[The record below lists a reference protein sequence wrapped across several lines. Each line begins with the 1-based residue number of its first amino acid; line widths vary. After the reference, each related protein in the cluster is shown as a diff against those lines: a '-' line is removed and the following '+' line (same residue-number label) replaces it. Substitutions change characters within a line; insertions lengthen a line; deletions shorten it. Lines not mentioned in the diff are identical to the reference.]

1 MKKLLDKWISI
12 SLIKRI
18 IGGLALGIILGL
30 LVPKASGIALFGSVF
45 VGALKAIAPLLV
57 FVLVISSLCHS
68 GKSHGGV
75 IKTVIILYMFS
86 TILASVIAVFT
97 SKLFP
102 VTLTLAE
109 GAQEMSSPGSIGDV
123 FNSLLMNIVEN
134 PITSL
139 TKANY
144 VGILA
149 WAVVIG
155 IACRHAKESTK
166 DMLVDIS
173 NGLSKVVT
181 WIINFAP
188 FGIMGLVFDTVS
200 SNGMSVFKEYGKL
213 LMLLVGTM
221 LFIYFVTNPI
231 LVFWCTHKNPY
242 PLVFRCLKKSAL
254 TAFFTEA
261 PLPIFLLI

>member
-102 VTLTLAE
+102 VTLTLTE
-109 GAQEMSSPGSIGDV
+109 GIEEMSSPGSIGDV

-173 NGLSKVVT
+173 NGLS
-181 WIINFAP
+181 
-188 FGIMGLVFDTVS
+188 
-200 SNGMSVFKEYGKL
+200 
-213 LMLLVGTM
+213 
-221 LFIYFVTNPI
+221 
-231 LVFWCTHKNPY
+231 
-242 PLVFRCLKKSAL
+242 
-254 TAFFTEA
+254 
-261 PLPIFLLI
+261 IFLKY

>member
-30 LVPKASGIALFGSVF
+30 LVPRASGIALFGSVF

-102 VTLTLAE
+102 VTLTLTE
-109 GAQEMSSPGSIGDV
+109 GIEEMSSPGSIGDV

-200 SNGMSVFKEYGKL
+200 SNGMRSEERRVGKECRSR
-213 LMLLVGTM
+213 
-221 LFIYFVTNPI
+221 
-231 LVFWCTHKNPY
+231 WSPY
-242 PLVFRCLKKSAL
+242 H
-254 TAFFTEA
+254 
-261 PLPIFLLI
+261 

>member
-1 MKKLLDKWISI
+1 
-12 SLIKRI
+12 
-18 IGGLALGIILGL
+18 
-30 LVPKASGIALFGSVF
+30 
-45 VGALKAIAPLLV
+45 
-57 FVLVISSLCHS
+57 
-68 GKSHGGV
+68 
-75 IKTVIILYMFS
+75 MFS

-102 VTLTLAE
+102 VTLTLTE
-109 GAQEMSSPGSIGDV
+109 GIEEMSSPGSIGDV

-173 NGLSKVVT
+173 NGLSKVV
-181 WIINFAP
+181 
-188 FGIMGLVFDTVS
+188 
-200 SNGMSVFKEYGKL
+200 
-213 LMLLVGTM
+213 LMD
-221 LFIYFVTNPI
+221 Y
-231 LVFWCTHKNPY
+231 
-242 PLVFRCLKKSAL
+242 
-254 TAFFTEA
+254 
-261 PLPIFLLI
+261 

>member
-102 VTLTLAE
+102 VTLTLTE
-109 GAQEMSSPGSIGDV
+109 GIEEMSSPGSIGDV

-166 DMLVDIS
+166 DMLVAFPRLLL
-173 NGLSKVVT
+173 GLL
-181 WIINFAP
+181 ILLH
-188 FGIMGLVFDTVS
+188 LVLWDLYLILCQTMVCQYLRNMESFLCFS
-200 SNGMSVFKEYGKL
+200 
-213 LMLLVGTM
+213 LVLCC
-221 LFIYFVTNPI
+221 LFISLPTQFLFSGVHTRIP
-231 LVFWCTHKNPY
+231 THLY
-242 PLVFRCLKKSAL
+242 SDV
-254 TAFFTEA
+254 
-261 PLPIFLLI
+261 

>member
-1 MKKLLDKWISI
+1 
-12 SLIKRI
+12 
-18 IGGLALGIILGL
+18 
-30 LVPKASGIALFGSVF
+30 
-45 VGALKAIAPLLV
+45 
-57 FVLVISSLCHS
+57 
-68 GKSHGGV
+68 
-75 IKTVIILYMFS
+75 MFS

-102 VTLTLAE
+102 VTLTLTE
-109 GAQEMSSPGSIGDV
+109 GIEEMSSPGSIGDV

-188 FGIMGLVFDTVS
+188 LVLWDLYLILCQTMVCQYLRNMESFLCFS
-200 SNGMSVFKEYGKL
+200 
-213 LMLLVGTM
+213 LVLCFY
-221 LFIYFVTNPI
+221 LFRYQPDSCF
-231 LVFWCTHKNPY
+231 LVYTQESLPTCIQMF
-242 PLVFRCLKKSAL
+242 KKSAL
-254 TAFFTEA
+254 TAFSQEA

>member
-1 MKKLLDKWISI
+1 
-12 SLIKRI
+12 
-18 IGGLALGIILGL
+18 
-30 LVPKASGIALFGSVF
+30 
-45 VGALKAIAPLLV
+45 
-57 FVLVISSLCHS
+57 
-68 GKSHGGV
+68 
-75 IKTVIILYMFS
+75 
-86 TILASVIAVFT
+86 
-97 SKLFP
+97 
-102 VTLTLAE
+102 
-109 GAQEMSSPGSIGDV
+109 MSSPGSIGDV

-200 SNGMSVFKEYGKL
+200 NNGCQYLRNMESFL
-213 LMLLVGTM
+213 CFSLVLCFLSISLPTRF
-221 LFIYFVTNPI
+221 LFSGVHTRIPI
-231 LVFWCTHKNPY
+231 HLYSDV
-242 PLVFRCLKKSAL
+242 
-254 TAFFTEA
+254 
-261 PLPIFLLI
+261 